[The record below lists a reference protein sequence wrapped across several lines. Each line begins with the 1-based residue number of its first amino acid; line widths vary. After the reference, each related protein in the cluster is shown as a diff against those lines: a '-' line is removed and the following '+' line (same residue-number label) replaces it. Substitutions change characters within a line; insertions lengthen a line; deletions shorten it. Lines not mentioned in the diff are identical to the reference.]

1 MADAASTS
9 EPIHIMGAGLSGLAA
24 AIVLAKAGKEVHV
37 HDVRADSGARFDGDF
52 QALENWSMDADF
64 FDQLAQWGLDV
75 SSFKATTFDTVD
87 LIHPDDVITQAYT
100 DGVAY
105 RIVERGTSDHT
116 IDQGFKRQ
124 ALEAGA
130 QIHYKSRVKEEDC
143 TIIACGPKGTSAV
156 AYGEIFEPTIP
167 ITSLSNSTTGL
178 APGSYSYLIIIDGVG
193 LICTCLWR
201 KQRKSERFLNETIA
215 WYEAHYPN
223 LNRHPIKRVGGKGDF
238 TINRNYK
245 QDGRYYVGESGGLQ
259 DFMWG
264 FGMRMAVWSGVLA
277 ARDILGQG
285 DYEEDV
291 RKQLMPY
298 VQTSVANRWLM
309 NRVGDRMFKRMC
321 KAWMKDQKSEATD
334 WFGLE
339 NYSAQPCSNACCIAS
354 SAPSCSSTTPKPM
367 AGAYEGCRFVERS
380 NGMSGNRLRLLK
392 PLVNSGTPYAVEV
405 AMFPLL
411 TTRKATAQGKK
422 TQRFLLNANPCG
434 LGHERPLWIET

>member
-1 MADAASTS
+1 MADAAPISK
-9 EPIHIMGAGLSGLAA
+9 PIHIMGAGLSGLAA

-52 QALENWSMDADF
+52 QALENWSMDDDF
-64 FDQLAQWGLDV
+64 FDQLTAWGLDATA
-75 SSFKATTFDTVD
+75 FKATTFDTVD
-87 LIHPDDVITQAYT
+87 MIHPDDTITQART
-100 DGVAY
+100 EGVAY

-116 IDQGFKRQ
+116 IDQGFKRL

-130 QIHYKSRVKEEDC
+130 QLHYKSRVKEEDC

-156 AYGEIFEPTIP
+156 AYGEIFRTDHPNHIAFQ
-167 ITSLSNSTTGL
+167 LNDRL

-223 LNRHPIKRVGGKGDF
+223 LNRQPFKRVGGKGDF

-277 ARDILGQG
+277 ARDILGEG
-285 DYEEDV
+285 DYEVEV

-298 VQTSVANRWLM
+298 VRTSVANRWLM
-309 NRVGDRMFKRMC
+309 NRVGDRTFKRMC
-321 KAWMKDQKSEATD
+321 KAWMKDQKKRGDGLIWIGKLFRPTLFKRLLYRVVSP
-334 WFGLE
+334 FMLE
-339 NYSAQPCSNACCIAS
+339 ND
-354 SAPSCSSTTPKPM
+354 PKTHGRGVRRMPFR
-367 AGAYEGCRFVERS
+367 AF
-380 NGMSGNRLRLLK
+380 LK
-392 PLVNSGTPYAVEV
+392 V
-405 AMFPLL
+405 
-411 TTRKATAQGKK
+411 
-422 TQRFLLNANPCG
+422 
-434 LGHERPLWIET
+434 

>member
-1 MADAASTS
+1 MDHAMGEEAA
-9 EPIHIMGAGLSGLAA
+9 IHIMGAGLSGLAA
-24 AIVLAKAGKEVHV
+24 ATILAKAGKEVHV

-64 FDQLAQWGLDV
+64 FEQLAEWGFDA
-75 SSFKATTFDTVD
+75 STFKATEFDVVD
-87 LIHPDDVITQAYT
+87 LIHPDDVITQAT
-100 DGVAY
+100 TPSVAY

-156 AYGEIFEPTIP
+156 AYGEIFHTDHPNHIGFQ
-167 ITSLSNSTTGL
+167 LNDKL

-201 KQRKSERFLNETIA
+201 KQKKSERFLNETIA
-215 WYEAHYPN
+215 WYDAHYPN
-223 LNRHPIKRVGGKGDF
+223 LNRKPIKRVGGKGDF

-277 ARDILGQG
+277 ANDILGKG
-285 DYEEDV
+285 DYEQEV
-291 RKQLMPY
+291 RNQLMPY
-298 VQTSVANRWLM
+298 VRTSVANRWLM

-321 KAWMKDQKSEATD
+321 VNWMKDQK
-334 WFGLE
+334 
-339 NYSAQPCSNACCIAS
+339 
-354 SAPSCSSTTPKPM
+354 
-367 AGAYEGCRFVERS
+367 R
-380 NGMSGNRLRLLK
+380 SGNGLRWIGRLFRPTLLKRLVFRLTSPFMLKRGKGPTRPLRLPFRNAKSRDNWEPSEEALQVK
-392 PLVNSGTPYAVEV
+392 ARWESARRGGGHVSFTSNSDGE
-405 AMFPLL
+405 
-411 TTRKATAQGKK
+411 AQE
-422 TQRFLLNANPCG
+422 NSA
-434 LGHERPLWIET
+434 ISS